1 MSIKYKILICCG
13 ILAVFLGVYG
23 FGDGEIRPTS
33 KRNPSPAK
41 KERQAV
47 ALEKQANNEDMVAA
61 ILIMPKSYLP
71 ALKRF
76 SQSAMA
82 RNIEILRAELEVKDG
97 QMTAVRQHNR
107 LKHRNRKIEQAN
119 TPAHKSPGA
128 ISKRSP
134 SQEMQTVSSGF
145 LYLLAGF
152 QKHRFIR
159 WFLNDLIFI

>member
-1 MSIKYKILICCG
+1 MSTKYKILISSG

-23 FGDGEIRPTS
+23 FGNGDIRPTS
-33 KRNPSPAK
+33 KRTHSAVK
-41 KERQAV
+41 KEHKTA

-82 RNIEILRAELEVKDG
+82 RNIKILRAELELKNG
-97 QMTAVRQHNR
+97 QMIAVRQHNR
-107 LKHRNRKIEQAN
+107 PKHRNPEIEQQTN
-119 TPAHKSPGA
+119 LPAHELAEA

-134 SQEMQTVSSGF
+134 NRETQMVSSGF
-145 LYLLAGF
+145 LYLMAGF
-152 QKHRFIR
+152 QRHRFVR
-159 WFLNDLIFI
+159 

>member
-23 FGDGEIRPTS
+23 FGKGEIRPTS
-33 KRNPSPAK
+33 KRTHSAVK
-41 KERQAV
+41 KEHKTV
-47 ALEKQANNEDMVAA
+47 GLEKQANNEDMVAA

-82 RNIEILRAELEVKDG
+82 RNIKIMRAELEVKDG

-107 LKHRNRKIEQAN
+107 PKHRNLKIEQPTN
-119 TPAHKSPGA
+119 QPAQELAES
-128 ISKRSP
+128 ISIRP
-134 SQEMQTVSSGF
+134 PTQEKQMISSGF
-145 LYLLAGF
+145 LYLMAGF
-152 QKHRFIR
+152 RKHRFVR
-159 WFLNDLIFI
+159 

>member
-23 FGDGEIRPTS
+23 FGNGEIRPTS

-47 ALEKQANNEDMVAA
+47 ALEKQANNEEMVAA

-97 QMTAVRQHNR
+97 QMT
-107 LKHRNRKIEQAN
+107 
-119 TPAHKSPGA
+119 
-128 ISKRSP
+128 ISKRP
-134 SQEMQTVSSGF
+134 PKQETQMVSSGF

-152 QKHRFIR
+152 QKHRFVR
-159 WFLNDLIFI
+159 

>member
-23 FGDGEIRPTS
+23 FGNGEIRPTS

-47 ALEKQANNEDMVAA
+47 ALEKQANNEEMVAA

-97 QMTAVRQHNR
+97 QMTAVRLDNR

-119 TPAHKSPGA
+119 NKSAHKLPEA
-128 ISKRSP
+128 ISKRP
-134 SQEMQTVSSGF
+134 PKQETQMVSSGF

-152 QKHRFIR
+152 QKHRFVR
-159 WFLNDLIFI
+159 